1 MLTLSKGQQLS
12 DRFTLLSL
20 NGQGSMG
27 DVWLAQDG
35 ELGERVALKILNPD
49 FTGSPAMVDLLRHE
63 CRNARRL
70 IHPNIVRVFD
80 FHADNDVF
88 FISMQYI
95 EGADFSQFRGLE
107 YKRFLGRLLPILD
120 ALDYAHSLGMVH
132 RDLKPGNILCDEKG
146 TPYLTDFGIAA
157 ALGDESAA
165 TLMSRGSLF
174 YQSPQQIDREPP
186 IPGDDIYALGAVI
199 YEMIDGHP
207 PFYPDASEEK
217 VRREVPPPPV
227 SNVPVPVRLEQLVF
241 RMLAK
246 SPGDRPA
253 SIREVRE
260 DLAALLNVEEGGT
273 APPEIIVRPAV
284 GGGAEDAI
292 TPVSR
297 TTGFEADL
305 PLVPAQSKQTVS
317 ARKAWLAMAVLIV
330 VGAGVIF
337 FLPKSI
343 EPRQPD
349 LTARTSAPQAG
360 GHPMPTPATG
370 SGASASG
377 LAPYEQAQ
385 LTQQR
390 EEAQRIVTQMLRK
403 QAKLEKQG
411 VMNWGAAAF
420 SDAREEADRG
430 DEMFLDKM
438 YTEAGEAYVLGL
450 KKFEQLEQRAQELLE
465 TSVADGWSAFNDHDA
480 ATAIDRFQLA
490 LSIHP
495 GHSDALHGLGRANSL
510 DEALQHYRAGQ
521 TAEKQNDFAAA
532 RTGYQQALQLDPEF
546 ESARSSLN
554 RISGY
559 ISSNRFE
566 QAMSNGFATLER
578 RDYDAA
584 RKAFENAARQRPGS
598 SEPED
603 GLAQVTFLERQDQ
616 ILKLKRQ
623 AEILEGQERWGNA
636 AGRYDK
642 VLELDANI
650 VFAQEGRDRA
660 LNLEELYGQINLYI
674 TQPER
679 MATEEVYQNAVSLFY
694 EAAALAGKGA
704 ILTSRLAELEQ
715 VLKAARTPVRVMLQS
730 DNVTDVMLFRVGSL
744 GTFENHELELYP
756 GTYTVVGSR
765 DGYRDIRRK
774 FTIIAGQIAAPIIV
788 RCEDK
793 I

>member
-12 DRFTLLSL
+12 DRFILLSL
-20 NGQGSMG
+20 KGQGSMG
-27 DVWLAQDG
+27 DVWLAQDS

-49 FTGSPAMVDLLRHE
+49 FAGVPAMVELLRHE

-107 YKRFLGRLLPILD
+107 YRHFLGRLLPILD

-132 RDLKPGNILCDEKG
+132 RDLKPGNILCDEQG

-157 ALGDESAA
+157 ALGDESAP
-165 TLMSRGSLF
+165 TIMSSGSLF

-186 IPGDDIYALGAVI
+186 IPGDDVYALGAI
-199 YEMIDGHP
+199 LYEMIDGHP

-217 VRREVPPPPV
+217 VRKEVPPPPV
-227 SNVPVPVRLEQLVF
+227 SNVPVPVWLEQLIF

-253 SIREVRE
+253 GMREVRE
-260 DLAALLNVEEGGT
+260 ELAALLDVGEGGT
-273 APPEIIVRPAV
+273 APPEVIVRPAV
-284 GGGAEDAI
+284 GGGAAEAI

-305 PLVPAQSKQTVS
+305 PLAPARSKQTVS

-337 FLPKSI
+337 YMPKSI

-349 LTARTSAPQAG
+349 LTARTTAPQQG
-360 GHPMPTPATG
+360 GSSRPTPATG
-370 SGASASG
+370 SGATAAG

-390 EEAQRIVTQMLRK
+390 EEAQRIVTRMLRK
-403 QAKLEKQG
+403 QANLEKQG
-411 VMNWGAAAF
+411 VMNWGATAF
-420 SDAREEADRG
+420 ADARAEADRG
-430 DEMFLDKM
+430 DELYLDKK

-450 KKFEQLEQRAQELLE
+450 NRFEQLEQRAQELLE
-465 TSVADGWSAFNDHDA
+465 TSVADGWSAFRNHDA
-480 ATAIDRFQLA
+480 ATASDRFQLA
-490 LSIHP
+490 LSIDPDHA
-495 GHSDALHGLGRANSL
+495 DARHGLERANSL
-510 DEALQHYRAGQ
+510 DEVLQHYRAGQ
-521 TAEKQNDFAAA
+521 TAEKQNDFAVA
-532 RTGYQQALQLDPEF
+532 RAGYQQALQLDPDF
-546 ESARSSLN
+546 VSARTGLN
-554 RISGY
+554 RVSGY
-559 ISSNRFE
+559 ISSNRFA
-566 QAMSNGFATLER
+566 QAMSDGFTALDR

-584 RKAFENAARQRPGS
+584 RKAFDNAARQRPGS

-603 GLAQVTFLERQDQ
+603 GLAQVTFLERQDRIQ
-616 ILKLKRQ
+616 KLKRQ
-623 AEILEGQERWGNA
+623 AEILEGQERWGDA

-642 VLELDANI
+642 VLELEANI
-650 VFAQEGRDRA
+650 TFAQEGRDRA
-660 LNLEELYGQINLYI
+660 RDLEELYEQINLYV
-674 TQPER
+674 TQPQR
-679 MATEEVYQNAVSLFY
+679 MATEEIYQNAVSLYY
-694 EAAALAGKGA
+694 EASALEGKGA
-704 ILTSRLAELEQ
+704 VLTSRLVELEQ
-715 VLKAARTPVRVMLQS
+715 VIKAARTPVRVILQS

-744 GTFENHELELYP
+744 GTFENRELELYP
-756 GTYTVVGSR
+756 GTYTVVGR
-765 DGYRDIRRK
+765 RRGYRDVRQK
-774 FTIIAGQIAAPIIV
+774 FTIIAGQSAPPIIV